1 MRFSLT
7 IILKENKIY
16 STKTKMRSHERKVSN
31 GKVKEIRRQKE
42 AFCNRQFGKILSDYV
57 NEKSAKFVLH
67 KRKDV

>member
-1 MRFSLT
+1 
-7 IILKENKIY
+7 
-16 STKTKMRSHERKVSN
+16 MRSHGRKVSN

-57 NEKSAKFVLH
+57 HQESAKFVLH

>member
-1 MRFSLT
+1 
-7 IILKENKIY
+7 
-16 STKTKMRSHERKVSN
+16 MRSHERKVSN